1 MSARP
6 VLHTHVVHRYAG
18 GIGSIKTGPD
28 GSRSAT
34 AVHYRDV
41 VVIDVLAGGL
51 VAAHVT
57 ARFRTNEIGVI
68 DQWDRFAE
76 RRSTLPTRAELL
88 ETIATMAGDRGADA

>member
-1 MSARP
+1 MSRP

-18 GIGSIKTGPD
+18 GIGSIKTAPD
-28 GSRSAT
+28 GSRVAT

-41 VVIDVLAGGL
+41 VEINVLDGGL

-57 ARFRTNEIGVI
+57 ARFRTDETGVI
-68 DQWDRFAE
+68 EQWDRLPE

-88 ETIATMAGDRGADA
+88 ETIAAMAGERAANA